1 LVMHGWSGNR
11 PTCYEALLKRAID
24 FTADFHEVEGK
35 PIAKR
40 GRMRGVTPNP
50 RLKEGDVET
59 HRRASGSITL
69 VHV

>member
-1 LVMHGWSGNR
+1 MHGWSGNR

-50 RLKEGDVET
+50 RLKEGDVRT
-59 HRRASGSITL
+59 PQTASSRLL
-69 VHV
+69 VF